1 MRKALTLTIILLGAA
16 IVSPAQAQYPF
27 GKNKIQYITK
37 EWRVIETEHSEIF
50 YYPEEIAL
58 AQFVSGFVEDVYE
71 EYSDYFDL
79 EFDRKIPIILYG
91 THHDFKE
98 TNVIPYMVSEG
109 TGGFTE
115 FIKGRVALPFMG
127 SYSGLKSV
135 FRHEMVHVF
144 MLEKLHSVMSSR
156 RKYTYTHPP
165 LWFTEG
171 LAEFLAHG
179 APDTEADMFIRD
191 AVTYGKLYSLQD
203 LWRILGTYMMYK
215 EGESALHYIAGRF
228 GHKAVRMILENWWKS
243 DRFDLVLEKTI
254 GLKEDELD
262 RDWQEY
268 LRKRHYPS
276 IMSRR
281 RVGEIAEQ
289 ISPDEWSFENHPV
302 TVRGEEGEEDRVFC
316 LGFGLGSIDL
326 FELVKHRKN
335 KKNEWK
341 RRNVI
346 RGGRS
351 NRFESI
357 PLLRSSISAIGDTL
371 LFVSKSGERD
381 AIYLYDTAVEEVVA
395 KIDYDKARI
404 INSPAISDDRKSVV
418 FSAIDFNGRTDL
430 FIHDL
435 SNGSFRRLTEDYHE
449 ETTPGWLPG
458 SDVVIFSSER
468 RDLEPGER
476 RAIYSIDTTTGIV
489 RQLTQGDNAD
499 IDPRP
504 LRDGSGFLF
513 SSDREGTHD
522 IYLKRNGLVT
532 RQTNVL
538 GGAFGPCPSH
548 DGRTFVT
555 ASYSGGTYHIYRGRI
570 KEDNTSRPE
579 KFEDLSDRKWEP
591 SPHDTSG
598 VYRDKDY
605 RVRFGVDLIA
615 AAFAVD
621 PDYGYMGNGA
631 QIFLTDVMGDHQL
644 VFLFGSAS
652 DDFSNFWENL
662 NIGFTYVNRTRRLNY
677 AFGAFH
683 LASYVGSIYDM
694 FRFER
699 RYGVMGGLSYPFSKF
714 RRVDLQTVF
723 KFMERDDDITNI
735 GLQDGKSMLLSNYL
749 SFTSDNIVWSIG
761 GPLNGH
767 RMSVSVGK
775 SIDLDGST
783 YGSTTLNLDL
793 RNYFNI
799 GRRVVFAQRFVSRNA
814 WGSDIQLFYL
824 GGSWDL
830 RGYNF
835 RQYAGRRT
843 LLVNN
848 EIRFPLLDG
857 LIVRLPFGSIEF
869 PLFRGS
875 LFLDAGK
882 VEGFIMDT
890 DWLGS
895 IGTGIEM
902 NLGYLPVIR
911 LNFVR
916 KTDFKTID
924 DDTQIDVFLGFN
936 F

>member
-1 MRKALTLTIILLGAA
+1 MPKVLTVIVIILLAGAL
-16 IVSPAQAQYPF
+16 VSPAAAQYPF
-27 GKNKIQYITK
+27 GKNKIQYIAK
-37 EWRVIETEHSEIF
+37 DWRVIETEHSEIF
-50 YYPEEIAL
+50 YYPEESAL
-58 AQFVSGFVEDVYE
+58 AQFVSGFVEDVYD

-127 SYSGLKSV
+127 SYSGLKAV

-144 MLEKLHSVMSSR
+144 MLEKLRSVMNLR
-156 RKYTYTHPP
+156 RRYTYMHPP

-191 AVTYGKLYSLQD
+191 AVTYGNLYSLQD

-243 DRFDLVLEKTI
+243 DKFDFVLEKTI

-268 LRKRHYPS
+268 LRKKHYPS
-276 IMSRR
+276 IMTRR
-281 RVGEIAEQ
+281 RVGEITEQ

-302 TVRGEEGEEDRVFC
+302 MVRGDEDGEDRVFC
-316 LGFGLGSIDL
+316 LGFGLGSVDL
-326 FELVKHRKN
+326 FELVKN

-341 RRNVI
+341 RRSII

-351 NRFESI
+351 DRFESI
-357 PLLRSSISAIGDTL
+357 PILRSSISAIGDTL

-381 AIYLYDTAVEEVVA
+381 VIYLYDTTDEKVVT

-404 INSPAISDDRKSVV
+404 INSPAMSHDRRSIV
-418 FSAIDFNGRTDL
+418 FSAIGFNGRTDL
-430 FIHDL
+430 FVHDL
-435 SNGSFRRLTEDYHE
+435 SDGSFRRLTDDYHE
-449 ETTPGWLPG
+449 ETTPRWLPG
-458 SDVVIFSSER
+458 SDTVIFSSDR
-468 RDLEPGER
+468 RDLEPGDK
-476 RAIYSIDTTTGIV
+476 RAIYSIDINTGV
-489 RQLTQGDNAD
+489 MRQVTRGEESDT
-499 IDPRP
+499 DPNP
-504 LRDGSGFLF
+504 LQDGSGFLF
-513 SSDREGTHD
+513 SSDRSGTPD
-522 IYLKRNGLVT
+522 IYLMSNGIVT

-548 DGRTFVT
+548 DGRSFVM
-555 ASYSGGTYHIYRGRI
+555 ASYSGGTYHIYRGKIR
-570 KEDNTSRPE
+570 KDNHSRPE
-579 KFEDLSDRKWEP
+579 KFEDLSIRKWEP
-591 SPHDTSG
+591 SPPDTSG
-598 VYRDKDY
+598 VYQDKDY

-662 NIGFTYVNRTRRLNY
+662 NLGFTYVNRTRRLNY
-677 AFGAFH
+677 ALGAFH
-683 LASYVGSIYDM
+683 LASYIGSVYDI

-735 GLQDGKSMLLSNYL
+735 GLQDGRTKLLSNYL
-749 SFTSDNIVWSIG
+749 SFTSDNIVWGIG
-761 GPLNGH
+761 GPFNGH
-767 RMSVSVGK
+767 RMNVSIGR
-775 SIDLDGST
+775 SFDLDGSR
-783 YGSTTLNLDL
+783 YESTTLSLDL
-793 RNYFNI
+793 RNYFNF

-835 RQYAGRRT
+835 RQYAGKRT

-857 LIVRLPFGSIEF
+857 LIVRLPFGTIEF

-882 VEGFIMDT
+882 VEGFVMDT

-895 IGTGIEM
+895 IGTGVEM

-911 LNFVR
+911 VNFVR
-916 KTDFKTID
+916 KTDFRTID
-924 DDTQIDVFLGFN
+924 DDTRIDVFLGFN